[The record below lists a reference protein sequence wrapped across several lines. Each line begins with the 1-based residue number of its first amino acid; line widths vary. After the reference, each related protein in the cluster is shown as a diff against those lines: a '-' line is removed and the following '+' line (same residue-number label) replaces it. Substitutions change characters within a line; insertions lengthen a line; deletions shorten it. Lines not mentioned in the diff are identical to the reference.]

1 MGEQLDGESRD
12 VEKILDS
19 ALESVD
25 VAEQMALHLARESR
39 FGEEDL
45 DRIGMAVRECM
56 VNAIVHGNSYSSH
69 KKVRL
74 SISRR
79 PDRLTIRIADEGGG
93 FDPGEL
99 PDPLADDNL
108 MRHSGR
114 GIFLMRAFMDDLQ
127 VRRLEHHGTE
137 VTLVKNVAAKR

>member
-1 MGEQLDGESRD
+1 MEGESRGIEQ
-12 VEKILDS
+12 VLDS

-25 VAEQMALHLARESR
+25 VAEQMALDLARDAG
-39 FGEEDL
+39 FGDEDL

-56 VNAIVHGNSYSSH
+56 VNAIVHGNGYSSH
-69 KKVRL
+69 KKVR
-74 SISRR
+74 ISVSRT
-79 PDRLTIRIADEGGG
+79 PEQFMVRIADQGEG
-93 FDPGEL
+93 FDPGQL
-99 PDPLADDNL
+99 PDPLAEDNL

-127 VRRLEHHGTE
+127 VCRLEPAGTE